1 MSFIILLILMYVRA
15 IGNIIWVHHHYKGK
29 LSAFL
34 LCQPL
39 YFPFGFSILMTVS
52 QILCDHLD
60 EDGAIIVSVCDLIVE
75 IFLIAQDIILGN
87 MRRKKYLQ

>member
-1 MSFIILLILMYVRA
+1 MYVRA
-15 IGNIIWVHHHYKGK
+15 IGNIIWVHHQYRGK
-29 LSAFL
+29 LSAFW

-39 YFPFGFSILMTVS
+39 YFPFGFSILMTVP
-52 QILCDHLD
+52 QILFDHVD
-60 EDGAIIVSVCDLIVE
+60 ENGAIIVSVCDLIIA